1 MGRFDDS
8 CKGGFRGFSSLLE
21 PVVKSRTAVRRWAGR
36 QGRTPH
42 ATLRGGPAAQ
52 SSGMTPIQLIALCAP
67 AVAPVTMAALVQQES
82 GGNPL
87 ALHDNTTAKTY
98 QPQSAQAAA
107 TLLRELIGQ
116 GHSVDI
122 GLAQVNSRNL
132 PVLGLDP
139 IAALDPCEN
148 LRATQK
154 ILLEAWQRSGSL
166 AAALA
171 VYNTGTS
178 AGRRGAAY
186 AAAVYSRAGAA
197 VPSIENGRMAKWAID
212 ASLPPVK
219 PVITWTPQASP
230 LKPNAGDLGGRSLP
244 APTERKP

>member
-1 MGRFDDS
+1 
-8 CKGGFRGFSSLLE
+8 
-21 PVVKSRTAVRRWAGR
+21 
-36 QGRTPH
+36 
-42 ATLRGGPAAQ
+42 
-52 SSGMTPIQLIALCAP
+52 MTPIQLIALCAP

-87 ALHDNTTAKTY
+87 ALHDNTTGRTY

-107 TLLRELIGQ
+107 ALLRGLIGQ

-139 IAALDPCEN
+139 AAALDPCEN
-148 LRATQK
+148 LRAAQK
-154 ILLEAWQRSGSL
+154 ILLEAWQRTGSL
-166 AAALA
+166 PAALA
-171 VYNTGTS
+171 AYNTGTS

-197 VPSIENGRMAKWAID
+197 VPSIENGRMARWAIG

-230 LKPNAGDLGGRSLP
+230 LKPNAGDLGERSLP
-244 APTERKP
+244 TLTQRKP